1 MQDCYQ
7 EKPQDLA
14 VPHPGIA
21 LRSCFSTLGSRSLG
35 QKLAYVLNKKVIAYL
50 FSTIETFMNHEA
62 EWMAKA
68 KILETNK
75 LVLTDKQHLRNM
87 K

>member
-1 MQDCYQ
+1 
-7 EKPQDLA
+7 
-14 VPHPGIA
+14 
-21 LRSCFSTLGSRSLG
+21 
-35 QKLAYVLNKKVIAYL
+35 
-50 FSTIETFMNHEA
+50 MNHEA

-75 LVLTDKQHLRNM
+75 LVLTDEQHLRNM